1 MSDTYNADALWLKA
15 KLFLNHAM
23 DDDGVRTFDEQALWA
38 ALALELLAKAALSR
52 HSPVLIAAPNE
63 DGGNLLAAVGLT
75 KADRF
80 ASVPAKTLISRCS
93 KAFPPF
99 SERESSLIMQARN
112 EYLHGGAAVY
122 TKLPASAWWPKYWSQ
137 AAILVL
143 VQDRTIEDLVGTDRI
158 EIVEAYLATNKQNI
172 EHRAQTLIGRAQQR
186 YAQIRSGKVSVKDA
200 AEWTRFPDR
209 TAGLEYRDT
218 AGCPSCGEEGIVEGD
233 YILGRDRNYERISE
247 DDYDVW
253 DELTVS
259 AEYFS
264 CQECQ
269 LVLDSAEL
277 VAAAGLEET
286 FWIRDDDPDTHL
298 ELEYGND

>member
-1 MSDTYNADALWLKA
+1 VSDTYNPDALWLKA

-23 DDDGVRTFDEQALWA
+23 DDDGARTFDEQALWA

-52 HSPVLIAAPNE
+52 HSPVLIAAPSE

-80 ASVPAKTLISRCS
+80 VSVPAKTLISRCS

-143 VQDRTIEDLVGTDRI
+143 VQDRTIEDLVGVDRM
-158 EIVEAYLATNKQNI
+158 ETVEAYLATNKQNI
-172 EHRAQTLIGRAQQR
+172 EHRAETLIRRAQQR
-186 YAQIRSGKVSVKDA
+186 YAQIRSGKASVKDA
-200 AEWTRFPDR
+200 AEWARFPDL
-209 TAGLEYRDT
+209 TAGLNYRDA
-218 AGCPSCGEEGIVEGD
+218 AGCPSCGEEGNIEGD
-233 YILGRDRNYERISE
+233 EVLERDRNHEQVSE
-247 DDYDVW
+247 DDYDIW

-264 CQECQ
+264 CSKCQ
-269 LVLDSAEL
+269 LVLDSVEL

-286 FWIRDDDPDTHL
+286 FWIRDDDPDTTL